1 MKPSRWILV
10 AALAAAPAAFAQT
23 SSGQHSIGQQADRTF
38 DRAEDAT
45 RRTVNPPPGEPT
57 IGERAERGFDRA
69 EDATRRTVN
78 PPPGEPS
85 IGQKADGL
93 FDRMERGIG
102 NMVDRS
108 RSADDPNR
116 MGNTPAQR

>member
-1 MKPSRWILV
+1 MRLTVI
-10 AALAAAPAAFAQT
+10 AAALLAAAPAFAQT
-23 SSGQHSIGQQADRTF
+23 SGPTIGQQADRTF

-57 IGERAERGFDRA
+57 IGQKAEGVFDRA

-78 PPPGEPS
+78 PPPGERS

-93 FDRMERGIG
+93 FDRMENAIGRG
-102 NMVDRS
+102 VDRV
-108 RSADDPNR
+108 RDPNDLNR
-116 MGNTPAQR
+116 MGNAPANR